1 MTFSERL
8 KFVFSKVWDFI
19 APFVRIF
26 LSSAGQI
33 LGAVAL
39 QVVRNIAQDTTL
51 VTDSDKRSAAF
62 DAIVVDLKGKGIE
75 LGLQVTTSMI
85 NAAIEAAVMDQ
96 PIVALADIYATPER
110 LQPEALLPIVL
121 RALQQTL
128 RQFAVG
134 GFAASRDAW
143 LAAHLWQGAAVRI
156 SEAGTAVLDGEL
168 RGVDTDGA
176 LCIAT
181 PAGMERVITGDVS
194 LRKV

>member
-8 KFVFSKVWDFI
+8 KLVFSKIWDFI
-19 APFVRIF
+19 APFVKIF

-85 NAAIEAAVMDQ
+85 NAAIEAAVQ
-96 PIVALADIYATPER
+96 KLKAE
-110 LQPEALLPIVL
+110 E
-121 RALQQTL
+121 
-128 RQFAVG
+128 
-134 GFAASRDAW
+134 
-143 LAAHLWQGAAVRI
+143 
-156 SEAGTAVLDGEL
+156 
-168 RGVDTDGA
+168 
-176 LCIAT
+176 
-181 PAGMERVITGDVS
+181 
-194 LRKV
+194 